1 MNRRSFIKTTA
12 IAGTSAAMLSGAAA
26 DAIAAAA
33 QPSVVG
39 GTSSGPV
46 ILSTWDF
53 GIPVNQT
60 ALETLKRGGSVLDAV
75 ESAVRLAE
83 ADPNLTSVGRGGYP
97 DRDGHLT
104 LDACIMDEKGNA
116 GSVVYLE
123 HIMHPISVARKVM
136 EKTPHVM
143 LAGDGALQF
152 AMAEGFP
159 KEDLLTDGAR
169 KAYQDWLKTSGY
181 NPPIGEKNHDTLGFL
196 ALDAN
201 GKMAGGCSTSG
212 AAWKIRGRVGDS
224 PLIGAGLFVDS
235 EVGGATSSGLGEA
248 VIRIAGSFLVV
259 ELMRGG
265 KSPQEACKMAVERL
279 IWKQPQYKDVN
290 NFLAGFIALSRDGEV
305 GGFSYKKGFQ
315 YSLLRDGVNHV
326 YDAPFLVG

>member
-1 MNRRSFIKTTA
+1 MPVFNEATTVADVVSVVLKQPCVHEIIVVDDCSTDGSWDVLQKLVANDSRIKASRHTVNQ
-12 IAGTSAAMLSGAAA
+12 GKGAALRTGIAQASGEMVLIQDA
-26 DAIAAAA
+26 DLEYDVEDYDALVAPIFAYRRNF
-33 QPSVVG
+33 
-39 GTSSGPV
+39 V
-46 ILSTWDF
+46 IGSRHST
-53 GIPVNQT
+53 Q
-60 ALETLKRGGSVLDAV
+60 
-75 ESAVRLAE
+75 
-83 ADPNLTSVGRGGYP
+83 
-97 DRDGHLT
+97 
-104 LDACIMDEKGNA
+104 
-116 GSVVYLE
+116 
-123 HIMHPISVARKVM
+123 
-136 EKTPHVM
+136 
-143 LAGDGALQF
+143 
-152 AMAEGFP
+152 
-159 KEDLLTDGAR
+159 
-169 KAYQDWLKTSGY
+169 
-181 NPPIGEKNHDTLGFL
+181 
-196 ALDAN
+196 
-201 GKMAGGCSTSG
+201 G